1 MANPSR
7 QRQLTTKDDIPL
19 SDLLDYGMELIETYR
34 EAPRSFLSN
43 FTQEVSSRTFMT
55 RTGDMTWKEAA
66 EMEHARTGTLTSEQM
81 AFSVKTYERSL
92 GYSRDFI
99 EDNPSE
105 ILRAEM
111 QELIKGADT
120 KEFEVLFEVLKNG
133 IADGTP
139 LWYTPQPY
147 AGQSFSD
154 THNHTFATTQA
165 LFEADGDTDTD
176 AHTVAEHVREA
187 NKNLR
192 EHGLRPAV
200 ALVSHEVAG
209 AMVSERTDGMNYQ
222 IPEAEGLREGALP
235 ENTLVEDGVRF
246 VQTAW
251 INGDEEMDVYVLPN
265 DQPIK
270 TNYVR
275 AVELTDNTGAPIGGA
290 GGSFGDP
297 AALLGAYGSMRMGAK
312 MADPLAGV
320 KFTIDNL
327 A

>member
-7 QRQLTTKDDIPL
+7 KRELTTKDDVPL
-19 SDLLDYGMELIETYR
+19 SDLLGYGMELIETYR
-34 EAPRSFLSN
+34 QAPRSFLAN

-81 AFSVKTYERSL
+81 AFAVKSYERSL
-92 GYSRDFI
+92 GYSREFI

-105 ILRAEM
+105 ILRAEF
-111 QELIKGADT
+111 EHLIRGADD
-120 KEFEVLFEVLKNG
+120 KEFEVLFEVMKNG
-133 IADGTP
+133 IADGTA

-147 AGQSFSD
+147 AGQTFTN
-154 THNHTFATTQA
+154 THSHTFADTNA
-165 LFEADGDTDTD
+165 LFGDSN
-176 AHTVAEHVREA
+176 AHTVAEHIRKA
-187 NKNLR
+187 NKELR
-192 EHGLRPAV
+192 EHGYRPEV

-209 AMVSERTDGMNYQ
+209 AMVGERTDGTNYH

-235 ENTLVEDGVRF
+235 ETTLVEDGVRF

-251 INGDEEMDVYVLPN
+251 LNGSDEWDVYIMSQN
-265 DQPIK
+265 GMNGAPIK

-275 AVELTDNTGAPIGGA
+275 PVELTDNSGAPIGGA

>member
-1 MANPSR
+1 MANPAR
-7 QRQLTTKDDIPL
+7 KRELTTKDDVPL
-19 SDLLDYGMELIETYR
+19 SDLLDYGVELIKTYR
-34 EAPRSFLSN
+34 EAPRSFLAN
-43 FTQEVSSRTFMT
+43 FTQEVSSRTFLT
-55 RTGDMTWKEAA
+55 RTGDMTWQEAA

-81 AFSVKTYERSL
+81 AFSVKSYERSL
-92 GYSRDFI
+92 GYSREFI

-120 KEFEVLFEVLKNG
+120 KEFEVLFDVLKNG
-133 IADGTP
+133 IADGTQ

-147 AGQSFSD
+147 AGQSFSN
-154 THNHTFATTQA
+154 THDHTFASTQE
-165 LFEADGDTDTD
+165 LFEADGDSDTS
-176 AHTVAEHVREA
+176 AHTVAEHIREA

-192 EHGLRPAV
+192 HHGYRPSV
-200 ALVSHEVAG
+200 ALVSHEVANQ
-209 AMVSERTDGMNYQ
+209 MVSERTDGMNYH

-235 ENTLVEDGVRF
+235 ENTLKEDGVRF

-251 INGDEEMDVYVLPN
+251 LNGSEEMDVYVLSEGA
-265 DQPIK
+265 PIK
-270 TNYVR
+270 THYVR
-275 AVELTDNTGAPIGGA
+275 PVEITDNTGAPIGGA
-290 GGSFGDP
+290 GGAFGDQ
-297 AALLGAYGSMRMGAK
+297 AALLGAYGSMRFGAK

>member
-7 QRQLTTKDDIPL
+7 KRELTTKDDVPL
-19 SDLLDYGMELIETYR
+19 SDLLGYGMEMIETYR
-34 EAPRSFLSN
+34 QAPRSFLGN

-81 AFSVKTYERSL
+81 AFAVKSYERSL
-92 GYSRDFI
+92 GYSREFI

-105 ILRAEM
+105 ILRAEF
-111 QELIKGADT
+111 EHLIRGADD
-120 KEFEVLFEVLKNG
+120 KEFEVLFEVMKNG
-133 IADGTP
+133 IADGTA

-147 AGQSFSD
+147 AGQTFTN
-154 THNHTFATTQA
+154 THSHTFADTNA
-165 LFEADGDTDTD
+165 LFGDSN
-176 AHTVAEHVREA
+176 AHTVAEHIRKA
-187 NKNLR
+187 NKELR
-192 EHGLRPAV
+192 EHGYRPEV

-209 AMVSERTDGMNYQ
+209 AMVGERTDGTNYH

-235 ENTLVEDGVRF
+235 ETTLVEDGVRF

-251 INGDEEMDVYVLPN
+251 LNGSDEWDVYIMSQN
-265 DQPIK
+265 GMNGAPIK

-275 AVELTDNTGAPIGGA
+275 PVELTDNSGAPIGGA

>member
-7 QRQLTTKDDIPL
+7 KRELTTKDDVPL
-19 SDLLDYGMELIETYR
+19 SDLLGYGMEMVETYR
-34 EAPRSFLSN
+34 EAPRSFLAN

-81 AFSVKTYERSL
+81 AFAVKSYERSL
-92 GYSRDFI
+92 GYSREFI

-105 ILRAEM
+105 ILRAEF
-111 QELIKGADT
+111 EHLIRGADD
-120 KEFEVLFEVLKNG
+120 KEFEVLFEVMKNG
-133 IADGTP
+133 IADGTA

-147 AGQSFSD
+147 AGQTFTN
-154 THNHTFATTQA
+154 THSHTFADTNA
-165 LFEADGDTDTD
+165 LFGDSN
-176 AHTVAEHVREA
+176 AHTVAEHIRKA
-187 NKNLR
+187 NKELR
-192 EHGLRPAV
+192 EHGYRPEV

-209 AMVSERTDGMNYQ
+209 AMVGERTDGTNYH

-235 ENTLVEDGVRF
+235 ETTLVEDGVRF

-251 INGDEEMDVYVLPN
+251 LNGSDEWDVYIMSQN
-265 DQPIK
+265 GMNGAPIK

-275 AVELTDNTGAPIGGA
+275 PVELTDNSGAPIGGA

>member
-1 MANPSR
+1 MVNPSR
-7 QRQLTTKDDIPL
+7 KRELTTKDDVPL
-19 SDLLDYGMELIETYR
+19 SDLLGYGMEMIETYR

-81 AFSVKTYERSL
+81 AFSVKSYERSL
-92 GYSRDFI
+92 GYSREFI

-105 ILRAEM
+105 ILRAEF
-111 QELIKGADT
+111 QELVRGADT
-120 KEFEVLFEVLKNG
+120 KEFEVLFEVMKNG
-133 IADGTP
+133 VADGTP

-147 AGQSFSD
+147 AGQTFSNTHDHTYAD
-154 THNHTFATTQA
+154 TEE
-165 LFEADGDTDTD
+165 LMGDTNAYSVED
-176 AHTVAEHVREA
+176 HVRKA
-187 NKNLR
+187 NKDLR
-192 EHGLRPAV
+192 EHGYRPAV
-200 ALVSHEVAG
+200 ALVSHEVASSIV
-209 AMVSERTDGMNYQ
+209 AARTDGMNYH

-235 ENTLVEDGVRF
+235 EQSLKVDGVTF

-251 INGDEEMDVYVLPN
+251 LNGSEEFDVYIMSQSGMN
-265 DQPIK
+265 GAPIK

-290 GGSFGDP
+290 GGSYGDP
-297 AALLGAYGSMRMGAK
+297 AALLGAYGSMRFGAK
-312 MADPLAGV
+312 MADPLAGI
-320 KFTIDNL
+320 KFTADNI

>member
-7 QRQLTTKDDIPL
+7 KRELTTKDDVPL
-19 SDLLDYGMELIETYR
+19 SDLLGYGMEMIETYR
-34 EAPRSFLSN
+34 QAPRSFLAN

-81 AFSVKTYERSL
+81 AFAVKSYERSL
-92 GYSRDFI
+92 GYSREFI

-105 ILRAEM
+105 ILRAEF
-111 QELIKGADT
+111 EHLIRGADD
-120 KEFEVLFEVLKNG
+120 KEFEVLFEVMKNG
-133 IADGTP
+133 IADGTA

-147 AGQSFSD
+147 AGQTFTN
-154 THNHTFATTQA
+154 THSHTFADTNA
-165 LFEADGDTDTD
+165 LFGDSN
-176 AHTVAEHVREA
+176 AHTVAEHIRKA
-187 NKNLR
+187 NKELR
-192 EHGLRPAV
+192 EHGYRPEV

-209 AMVSERTDGMNYQ
+209 AMVGERTDGTNYH

-235 ENTLVEDGVRF
+235 ETTLVEDGVRF

-251 INGDEEMDVYVLPN
+251 LNGSDEWDVYIMSQN
-265 DQPIK
+265 GMNGAPIK

-275 AVELTDNTGAPIGGA
+275 PVELTDNSGAPIGGA

>member
-7 QRQLTTKDDIPL
+7 KRELTTKDDVPL
-19 SDLLDYGMELIETYR
+19 SDLLGYGMEMIETYR
-34 EAPRSFLSN
+34 QAPRSFLGN

-81 AFSVKTYERSL
+81 AFAVKSYERSL
-92 GYSRDFI
+92 GYSREFI

-105 ILRAEM
+105 ILRAEF
-111 QELIKGADT
+111 EHLIRGADD
-120 KEFEVLFEVLKNG
+120 KEFEVLFEVMKNG
-133 IADGTP
+133 IADGTA

-147 AGQSFSD
+147 AGQTFTN
-154 THNHTFATTQA
+154 THSHTFADTDA
-165 LFEADGDTDTD
+165 LFGDAS
-176 AHTVAEHVREA
+176 AHTVAEHVRKA
-187 NKNLR
+187 NKELR
-192 EHGLRPAV
+192 EHGYRPEV

-209 AMVSERTDGMNYQ
+209 AMVGERTDGTNYH

-235 ENTLVEDGVRF
+235 ETTLVEDGVRF

-251 INGDEEMDVYVLPN
+251 LNGSDEWDVYIMSQN
-265 DQPIK
+265 GMNGAPIK

-275 AVELTDNTGAPIGGA
+275 PVELTDNSGAPIGGA